1 MGPVGKG
8 MKGQKE
14 GGGMGMKG
22 CRGGE
27 NKGQGDLGIER
38 RR

>member
-1 MGPVGKG
+1 MGLVGKG

-22 CRGGE
+22 CRGE
-27 NKGQGDLGIER
+27 KIRARET
-38 RR
+38 